1 MVALGYR
8 NGENHHRLIQP
19 VEKKYAY
26 GKGPENLSNEQQ
38 LKNENNYLKMH
49 IEVLKKFKE
58 FERTWSQK
66 YL

>member
-19 VEKKYAY
+19 VEKYAY

-38 LKNENNYLKMH
+38 LKNENNYLKCT
-49 IEVLKKFKE
+49 L
-58 FERTWSQK
+58 RC
-66 YL
+66 